1 MLLIRPTPTSPSTAA
16 ASPEPPALWQWARSA
31 DGQRID
37 THGQATTDELDTLD
51 TSGGCILVVPIDWLA
66 WHRVQLPPGRAA
78 RQIAVIAG
86 LIEDAVLDDP
96 AMLHMA
102 LEPPALRGAGPSSA
116 SWVAVCRRDA
126 LLAALQPLL
135 ARGWPVRA
143 LVPELAPGP
152 DWVVWAHGVEGAP
165 HVTLAG
171 PAGVLTV
178 ALDDVAGQLPLE
190 AAPRHVWAEAAT
202 LNDAQQHLPALNWA
216 LAPAAQVWLH
226 TAGQGWNL
234 AQFDLRGRVG
244 QAAWQRVTQWA
255 HAWWHAPAWRP
266 ARWGV
271 ALLLATP
278 VLALPALAWHYQRVE
293 RALRAELD
301 QRARLA
307 LPGVPVLLDPV
318 RQVRQALERE
328 HARTGTLPPH
338 AVERVLHLWG
348 GSDGLPAVR
357 SLSVDGGQIRLQT
370 EGPAQAQRLREA
382 LAPHGWIVTPD
393 ADGGWAVTPA
403 RPEMTTEA
411 AP

>member
-1 MLLIRPTPTSPSTAA
+1 M
-16 ASPEPPALWQWARSA
+16 
-31 DGQRID
+31 
-37 THGQATTDELDTLD
+37 H
-51 TSGGCILVVPIDWLA
+51 
-66 WHRVQLPPGRAA
+66 
-78 RQIAVIAG
+78 
-86 LIEDAVLDDP
+86 
-96 AMLHMA
+96 
-102 LEPPALRGAGPSSA
+102 
-116 SWVAVCRRDA
+116 
-126 LLAALQPLL
+126 
-135 ARGWPVRA
+135 
-143 LVPELAPGP
+143 
-152 DWVVWAHGVEGAP
+152 
-165 HVTLAG
+165 
-171 PAGVLTV
+171 
-178 ALDDVAGQLPLE
+178 
-190 AAPRHVWAEAAT
+190 
-202 LNDAQQHLPALNWA
+202 DAQRHLPALNWA

-244 QAAWQRVTQWA
+244 QAVWQRVTQWA

-293 RALRAELD
+293 RALRTELD
-301 QRARLA
+301 QRARQA

-328 HARTGTLPPH
+328 QARTGTLPPH

-348 GSDGLPAVR
+348 STDGLPPVR

-403 RPEMTTEA
+403 RPGVTTEA

>member
-1 MLLIRPTPTSPSTAA
+1 MRGGTP
-16 ASPEPPALWQWARSA
+16 
-31 DGQRID
+31 
-37 THGQATTDELDTLD
+37 
-51 TSGGCILVVPIDWLA
+51 
-66 WHRVQLPPGRAA
+66 
-78 RQIAVIAG
+78 
-86 LIEDAVLDDP
+86 
-96 AMLHMA
+96 
-102 LEPPALRGAGPSSA
+102 
-116 SWVAVCRRDA
+116 
-126 LLAALQPLL
+126 
-135 ARGWPVRA
+135 
-143 LVPELAPGP
+143 
-152 DWVVWAHGVEGAP
+152 
-165 HVTLAG
+165 
-171 PAGVLTV
+171 
-178 ALDDVAGQLPLE
+178 
-190 AAPRHVWAEAAT
+190 
-202 LNDAQQHLPALNWA
+202 
-216 LAPAAQVWLH
+216 
-226 TAGQGWNL
+226 
-234 AQFDLRGRVG
+234 
-244 QAAWQRVTQWA
+244 
-255 HAWWHAPAWRP
+255 PAWRP

-301 QRARLA
+301 QRARQA

-318 RQVRQALERE
+318 RQVRQAPGNAST
-328 HARTGTLPPH
+328 HARAPYPPH

>member
-37 THGQATTDELDTLD
+37 THGQATTDKLDTLD
-51 TSGGCILVVPIDWLA
+51 TSGGCILVVPLGWLS
-66 WHRVQLPPGRAA
+66 WHRVRLPAGRAA
-78 RQIAVIAG
+78 RQAAVVAG
-86 LIEDAVLDDP
+86 LLEDAVLDDP
-96 AMLHMA
+96 AALHMA
-102 LEPPALRGAGPSSA
+102 LEPPALRQAGPQPTA
-116 SWVAVCRRDA
+116 WAAVCRRDA
-126 LLAALQPLL
+126 LLAALEPLL

-152 DWVVWAHGVEGAP
+152 EWVAWAHGVEGAP

-178 ALDDVAGQLPLE
+178 ALDDAAGQLPLE
-190 AAPRHVWAEAAT
+190 ATLRHAWAEAAT
-202 LNDAQQHLPALNWA
+202 MHDAQRHLPALNWA

-244 QAAWQRVTQWA
+244 QAVWQRVTQWA

-278 VLALPALAWHYQRVE
+278 VLALPALAWHHQRVE
-293 RALRAELD
+293 RALRTELD
-301 QRARLA
+301 QRARQA

-328 HARTGTLPPH
+328 QARTGTLPPH

-348 GSDGLPAVR
+348 STDGLPPVR

-403 RPEMTTEA
+403 RPGVTTEA